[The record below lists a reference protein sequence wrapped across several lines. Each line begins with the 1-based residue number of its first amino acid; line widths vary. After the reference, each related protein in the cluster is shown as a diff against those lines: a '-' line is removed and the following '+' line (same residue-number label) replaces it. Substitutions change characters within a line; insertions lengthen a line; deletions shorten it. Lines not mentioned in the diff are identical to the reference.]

1 MSRFLAK
8 KNSGLVPYV
17 PGEQPKFGEFIKLN
31 TNESPFP
38 PSAAALEILKSD
50 DAARLNLYND
60 MEATQ
65 LVQAISDFYKI
76 PAEHIIVSNGSDEIL
91 AFCFMAFCGD
101 NQKGCGACYPDI
113 SYGFYKVYAQLF
125 GLEMKV
131 VPLSDDFSID
141 IGGFFGAEKTIFIAN
156 PNAPTGICLSLS
168 QIEEILRR
176 NRDNVV
182 VIDEAYVDFGGESC
196 VSLIEKHDN
205 LVVVQTFSKARNMA
219 GARIGFAMAQKPLID
234 DLKLI
239 KYSFHPYNV
248 NTLSH
253 LAGAAAMRDAEYFRE
268 CTAKIIDTR
277 ELAKIELEQRGFACT
292 DSKANF
298 LFAMHPKFSGK
309 ALYEKL
315 KEKKI
320 LIRRFDAP
328 RISEHVRITIGTT
341 EQMAALVAAIDEIF
355 CEGGII

>member
-38 PSAAALEILKSD
+38 PSPAALEILKSA
-50 DAARLNLYND
+50 DAARLNLYSD
-60 MEATQ
+60 MEVTQ
-65 LVQAISDFYKI
+65 LVDAISYFYKI
-76 PAEHIIVSNGSDEIL
+76 PAEQITVGNGSDEIL
-91 AFCFMAFCGD
+91 AFCFMAFCSDGE
-101 NQKGCGACYPDI
+101 KGVGACYPDI

-125 GLEMKV
+125 GLETKV
-131 VPLSDDFSID
+131 VPLRDDFSID
-141 IGGFFGAEKTIFIAN
+141 IGDFFGAGKTIFIAN

-168 QIEEILRR
+168 QIEEFLRR
-176 NRDNVV
+176 NHDNIV

-196 VSLIEKHDN
+196 VSLIKKYDN

-253 LAGAAAMRDAEYFRE
+253 LAGAAAMRDTDYFRE
-268 CTAKIIDTR
+268 CTAKVISARGWT
-277 ELAKIELEQRGFACT
+277 KSELEQRGFVCT

-298 LFAMHPKFSGK
+298 IFAMHPNFPGK

-328 RISEHVRITIGTT
+328 RINNHVRISIGTK